1 MRIRSTSRVTVHRS
15 TDPRR
20 PIELKFAGLLA
31 QMTRTEARQL
41 ADAIHDTA
49 DQETTND

>member
-1 MRIRSTSRVTVHRS
+1 MRIRTTTTVSVHTA

-20 PIELKFAGLLA
+20 PIELKFAGLVA

-41 ADAIHDTA
+41 ADALHDTA
-49 DQETTND
+49 DQETQ